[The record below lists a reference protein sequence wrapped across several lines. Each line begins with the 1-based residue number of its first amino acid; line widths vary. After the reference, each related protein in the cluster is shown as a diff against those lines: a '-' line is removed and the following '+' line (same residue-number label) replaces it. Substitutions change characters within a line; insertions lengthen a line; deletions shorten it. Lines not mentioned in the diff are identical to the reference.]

1 MYKIQRLKNIYVVI
15 CCCCLVTVWLF
26 RNPMDYSPPCSLAR
40 GIFQAK
46 ILEWVAVSFSSESF
60 RPRNQTQVSCIS
72 YNGRWVL
79 YPLSHQE
86 SPVYSYSFVCVCP
99 TTPGQ
104 LCLLYVCVRTR
115 GGMTSGEVLRL
126 LPLTCPGTINIAAT
140 MGTCEKREDLR
151 SRLSWWGWKGGALSS
166 LPFPGDESLQALTLH
181 PQASEQ

>member
-86 SPVYSYSFVCVCP
+86 SPVYSYSFVCVC
-99 TTPGQ
+99 
-104 LCLLYVCVRTR
+104 VCVCVCNFAKIFRY
-115 GGMTSGEVLRL
+115 LKFIL
-126 LPLTCPGTINIAAT
+126 KI
-140 MGTCEKREDLR
+140 
-151 SRLSWWGWKGGALSS
+151 LSS
-166 LPFPGDESLQALTLH
+166 LKKYFLYLLGFDFFNEIVYKRSLVYPISLWLVLLASGSYQLPCKNKFVSVTEGTRESFYWRK
-181 PQASEQ
+181 